1 MIRAQKRKRVA
12 LPHFRKEAHGQAS
25 IEFIFTVVFLVL
37 FILGMIEVVM
47 LVYTYSVLADSAKE
61 GVRYAV
67 VHGSGSASGSGP
79 GCGDSTGAN
88 VKTVVTNYA
97 EYSFHSTSGM
107 TVNVT
112 YPESACTA
120 PSLVR
125 VTVSYPYQPFFGLGW
140 PPSRFARRRRGASPI
155 EGTQGRIGR
164 KTAPLRQEKC
174 ERTKCDSAACLKS
187 HAAGHSN
194 EPKVVPSLR
203 GKKSYRAFFCTEEIP
218 RGVYHD

>member
-67 VHGSGSASGSGP
+67 VHGSGNASGSGP

-140 PPSRFARRRRGASPI
+140 PTVTVRAAA
-155 EGTQGRIGR
+155 EGRIGR

-187 HAAGHSN
+187 HAAGHSK

-203 GKKSYRAFFCTEEIP
+203 GEKSYRAFFCTEEIP

>member
-37 FILGMIEVVM
+37 FILGMIEVLMV
-47 LVYTYSVLADSAKE
+47 VYTYSVLADSA
-61 GVRYAV
+61 
-67 VHGSGSASGSGP
+67 
-79 GCGDSTGAN
+79 
-88 VKTVVTNYA
+88 
-97 EYSFHSTSGM
+97 M
-107 TVNVT
+107 
-112 YPESACTA
+112 
-120 PSLVR
+120 
-125 VTVSYPYQPFFGLGW
+125 
-140 PPSRFARRRRGASPI
+140 

-164 KTAPLRQEKC
+164 KTGPLPQEKW
-174 ERTKCDSAACLKS
+174 ERRKCDSAACLKS

-194 EPKVVPSLR
+194 EQKVVRSLR

>member
-25 IEFIFTVVFLVL
+25 IEFIFTVGFLVL

-67 VHGSGSASGSGP
+67 VHGSGNASGSGP

-140 PPSRFARRRRGASPI
+140 PTVTVRAAA
-155 EGTQGRIGR
+155 EGRI
-164 KTAPLRQEKC
+164 A
-174 ERTKCDSAACLKS
+174 
-187 HAAGHSN
+187 
-194 EPKVVPSLR
+194 
-203 GKKSYRAFFCTEEIP
+203 Y
-218 RGVYHD
+218 